1 MLKKCIATYLS
12 FMFVL
17 MPFCTALAA
26 GKKNN
31 AVFDEQ
37 KLLDALIANAP
48 FDITAVKNMQAD
60 DPQLAAAVAQNAQQL
75 LGLLDKHDKEFS
87 WLVNSMC
94 KRRVLNKSAEEIKF
108 MILNGLQEMAD
119 NPPVTAGCLSP
130 YAWSAIIFI
139 ALVPI
144 TFVFF
149 VQNLA
154 YNTSEPNCAI
164 AYGDWWLSFL
174 FLSLAVRRTYNI
186 CTENSKEVPNET
198 IIAGYESD
206 RTTMQTFFL
215 VFFGLGVYTFQSCPN
230 SPFNVYGN
238 RGN

>member
-1 MLKKCIATYLS
+1 MFKKCIATYLALL
-12 FMFVL
+12 FVL

-26 GKKNN
+26 GKRNS
-31 AVFDEQ
+31 AVIDEQ

-48 FDITAVKNMQAD
+48 FDMTAVKNMQAD
-60 DPQLAAAVAQNAQQL
+60 EQQLAEAVAQGAQQL
-75 LGLLDKHDKEFS
+75 LGLLDKHDTEFS
-87 WLVNSMC
+87 LLINKLC
-94 KRRVLNKSAEEIKF
+94 KRRVLNKSAADIKF
-108 MILNGLQEMAD
+108 MILSNLQEMAD
-119 NPPVTAGCLSP
+119 NPRVTPGCLTP
-130 YAWSAIIFI
+130 YSISAIIFF

-174 FLSLAVRRTYNI
+174 FLSLAIGRTYAI
-186 CTENSKEVPNET
+186 CTENSKEVPNQT
-198 IIAGYESD
+198 VIAGYESD
-206 RTTMQTFFL
+206 RTTMQILAFI
-215 VFFGLGVYTFQSCPN
+215 FFGLGVYTFQDCPN

-238 RGN
+238 RR

>member
-1 MLKKCIATYLS
+1 MFKKCIATYLALL
-12 FMFVL
+12 FVL

-26 GKKNN
+26 GKRNS
-31 AVFDEQ
+31 AVIDEQ

-48 FDITAVKNMQAD
+48 FDMTAVKNMQAD
-60 DPQLAAAVAQNAQQL
+60 EQQLAEAVAQGAQQL
-75 LGLLDKHDKEFS
+75 LGLLDKHDTEFS
-87 WLVNSMC
+87 LLINKLC
-94 KRRVLNKSAEEIKF
+94 KRRVLNKSAADIKF
-108 MILNGLQEMAD
+108 MILSNLQEMAD
-119 NPPVTAGCLSP
+119 NPRVTPGCLPP
-130 YAWSAIIFI
+130 YAISAIIFF

-174 FLSLAVRRTYNI
+174 FLSLAIGRTYAI
-186 CTENSKEVPNET
+186 CTENSKEVPNQT
-198 IIAGYESD
+198 VIAGYESD
-206 RTTMQTFFL
+206 RTTMQILAFI
-215 VFFGLGVYTFQSCPN
+215 FFGLGVYTFQDCPN

-238 RGN
+238 RR

>member
-1 MLKKCIATYLS
+1 MFKKCIATYLALL
-12 FMFVL
+12 FVL

-26 GKKNN
+26 GKRNS
-31 AVFDEQ
+31 AVIDEQ

-48 FDITAVKNMQAD
+48 FDMTAVKNMQAD
-60 DPQLAAAVAQNAQQL
+60 EQQLAEAVAQGAQQL
-75 LGLLDKHDKEFS
+75 LGLLDKHDTEFS
-87 WLVNSMC
+87 LLINKLC
-94 KRRVLNKSAEEIKF
+94 KRRVLNKSAADIKF
-108 MILNGLQEMAD
+108 MILSNLQEMAD
-119 NPPVTAGCLSP
+119 NPRVTPGCLTP
-130 YAWSAIIFI
+130 YSISAIIFF

-174 FLSLAVRRTYNI
+174 FLSLAIGRTYAI
-186 CTENSKEVPNET
+186 CTENSKEVPNQT
-198 IIAGYESD
+198 VIAGYESD
-206 RTTMQTFFL
+206 RTTMQILTFI
-215 VFFGLGVYTFQSCPN
+215 FFGLGVYTFQDCPN

-238 RGN
+238 R